1 MCGNHDVSNLSRRS
15 LMAGAG
21 TLLAASAVAFRPAR
35 AADEKPAPNAI
46 PPSEAFEQLKQGNAR
61 YLANEPKERDFSV
74 GRAARAEGQA
84 PIVGVLAC
92 ADSRV
97 PPEIIFDQGPGKVF
111 VVRDAGNVVS
121 NYGLASLEFAVAVLN
136 VPLILVLGHSSCG
149 AVAAALQSS
158 RERKKL
164 PGHLPELVDAI
175 QPAVERGARQASE
188 RSPCRHHQRE
198 CASGHAGAEVAL
210 EDHWRCRGVRKGRH
224 QGRRLR
230 ARHRQGEHGL
240 IGDGGTGCKTR
251 FNAGGRR
258 RRPPISQAP
267 WLRPSRTRHAPS
279 CSATWRRRP
288 RSRPGI
294 LAKDLKTVP
303 TFAPSLRSRIIVFL
317 LGIFGPRAMRH
328 VLSASK
334 VRGVSVYR
342 GKATSSGEEGAEGHP
357 WPTSAEEVGQRH
369 KNYGS
374 GTLRAGVFG
383 VNDGLVSNTCLVMGV
398 AGAGT
403 SASVILLT
411 GVAGLLAGAFSMGA
425 GEFISMLSQKE
436 MFEHQ
441 IGQEKDELERYP
453 KEEAEELALI
463 YAARGI
469 PIKEARHV
477 ANHLIQNPEKALDT
491 LSREELGLNP
501 DELGSPMGAAIS
513 SFLTFSVG
521 ASLPLIPYVFG
532 LSAHGILIAS
542 LISGTAL
549 FCVGAALSLFS
560 GRNAFLGG
568 VRMLAIGSAA
578 AAATY
583 YIGSLFDAVV

>member
-1 MCGNHDVSNLSRRS
+1 MQDTLKRWRSEKTAAYLSN
-15 LMAGAG
+15 
-21 TLLAASAVAFRPAR
+21 
-35 AADEKPAPNAI
+35 
-46 PPSEAFEQLKQGNAR
+46 
-61 YLANEPKERDFSV
+61 
-74 GRAARAEGQA
+74 
-84 PIVGVLAC
+84 
-92 ADSRV
+92 
-97 PPEIIFDQGPGKVF
+97 
-111 VVRDAGNVVS
+111 
-121 NYGLASLEFAVAVLN
+121 
-136 VPLILVLGHSSCG
+136 
-149 AVAAALQSS
+149 AVAAVESDPTRA
-158 RERKKL
+158 KL
-164 PGHLPELVDAI
+164 FRDMATSAEA
-175 QPAVERGARQASE
+175 QA
-188 RSPCRHHQRE
+188 
-198 CASGHAGAEVAL
+198 A
-210 EDHWRCRGVRKGRH
+210 
-224 QGRRLR
+224 
-230 ARHRQGEHGL
+230 
-240 IGDGGTGCKTR
+240 
-251 FNAGGRR
+251 
-258 RRPPISQAP
+258 
-267 WLRPSRTRHAPS
+267 
-279 CSATWRRRP
+279 
-288 RSRPGI
+288 I
-294 LAKDLKTVP
+294 LAKDLETIP
-303 TFAPSLRSRIIVFL
+303 SFAPSLRSRIIVFL
-317 LGIFGPRAMRH
+317 LGIFGPLAMRH

-342 GKATSSGEEGAEGHP
+342 SKATSSGEEEGAEGHP

-441 IGQEKDELERYP
+441 IGQEKDELQRYP

-463 YAARGI
+463 YEARGI

-501 DELGSPMGAAIS
+501 DELGSPMGAALS

-560 GRNAFLGG
+560 GRSAFLGG